1 MYLNEQGR
9 ETVLEEE
16 GNGDGKRSLSLRNCD
31 ERSTLGLGAF
41 RVLFDMMDG
50 IDDYFPLH
58 ECAPQIKV
66 KGVGCDLVSL
76 Y

>member
-1 MYLNEQGR
+1 MVMENVHRLCAIATKG
-9 ETVLEEE
+9 LH
-16 GNGDGKRSLSLRNCD
+16 NGF
-31 ERSTLGLGAF
+31 GAF

>member
-1 MYLNEQGR
+1 M
-9 ETVLEEE
+9 
-16 GNGDGKRSLSLRNCD
+16 
-31 ERSTLGLGAF
+31 GLGAF

>member
-1 MYLNEQGR
+1 M
-9 ETVLEEE
+9 
-16 GNGDGKRSLSLRNCD
+16 
-31 ERSTLGLGAF
+31 GAF

-58 ECAPQIKV
+58 ECALQILV
-66 KGVGCDLVSL
+66 KGVGGELVSL